1 MDLSK
6 IMTISGKPGLFK
18 VMAKT
23 RNGIVVESLT
33 DGKRFPVFA
42 TERSSTLE
50 DIRIF
55 TKEQEMPLK
64 DVLWKMH
71 EAYEGNPG
79 TDPKSDPDTL
89 KSAFEEILPDYDTQR
104 VYVSD
109 MKKVFTWYNI
119 LLEKK
124 MITRPEE
131 SEEETT
137 PDKPAGNEESKDT
150 KKKNTD

>member
-23 RNGIVVESLT
+23 RNGLVVESLM
-33 DGKRFPVFA
+33 DGKKLPVFA
-42 TERSSTLE
+42 SERSSTLE
-50 DIRIF
+50 DISIF
-55 TKEQEMPLK
+55 TQEQEAPLK

-71 EAYEGNPG
+71 EAYEGKPG
-79 TDPKSDPDTL
+79 PDPKSDPDKL

-109 MKKVFTWYNI
+109 MKKVFTWYNM

-124 MITRPEE
+124 MITRPEK
-131 SEEETT
+131 SEEEATT
-137 PDKPAGNEESKDT
+137 GKPADNDESKNTKDKDT
-150 KKKNTD
+150 D